1 MAEERQLRLDLK
13 ELSIAKRPR
22 VVSFLAFEI
31 RVLDAKTRY
40 WRGFLLR
47 QRQHKRPQSQ
57 RKRRLLMLVVSSYAT
72 LGSFSWDQDNDKIK
86 IYISTE
92 DADQEKVDAVFK
104 PVSVDLKLYD
114 INGKNY
120 QFSIP
125 KLNKEISPDQ
135 CELVV
140 KPTKVIATLV
150 KASKGNWL
158 DLHFKEDKVLVVS

>member
-1 MAEERQLRLDLK
+1 
-13 ELSIAKRPR
+13 
-22 VVSFLAFEI
+22 
-31 RVLDAKTRY
+31 
-40 WRGFLLR
+40 
-47 QRQHKRPQSQ
+47 
-57 RKRRLLMLVVSSYAT
+57 MLVVSSYAT

-158 DLHFKEDKVLVVS
+158 DLHFKEDKGCKKVNLWPWRAFTVCSFSQILTKTKIRWLELWI